1 MSLAG
6 IFKNAIVSAVG
17 KNQTTDPTNG
27 NTVLVNEGFTTIYT
41 TPTTP
46 PNCASYVIECD
57 IACVSDSGVQVS
69 VRVVK
74 ANGTT
79 KAHVVKNAPI
89 PVGSSLQVI
98 DGQKLVLESGDRLE
112 AMCETN
118 GEVVDVIVSLVEDVN
133 N

>member
-6 IFKNAIVSAVG
+6 RFKNAIVSAVG
-17 KNQTTDPTNG
+17 KNQATNSDG
-27 NTVLVNEGFTTIYT
+27 TKTLVNDGFTTIYT

-46 PNCASYVIECD
+46 PNCTSYVIECD

-98 DGQKLVLESGDRLE
+98 DGQKIVLEAGDKLE
-112 AMCETN
+112 AVCETA
-118 GEVVDVIVSLVEDVN
+118 GETVDVIVSLVEDVN